1 VRQALRQFFRGFL
14 NASRKRPNAELREQD
29 WQVTHRLTLNCANIF
44 CEMSDIRVPFFQCQT
59 SLHTHERPE
68 YHHGI
73 RMNRLSASRNAWH
86 PQTKEDRD
94 AVLRELKNVLASQH
108 FSSSKRYPALLQF
121 VVENTLEG
129 KSDLLK
135 ERTLGVDVFDRQP
148 AYDTNTDTVVRYTA
162 GEVRKRLSL
171 YYHEQ
176 GRTSQIRISLPAGS
190 YVPEFLY
197 GPEASED
204 TGDDPASLPIPV
216 INGRLSMAP
225 AGEMRESELFAP
237 STLVDQ
243 TFPPGAAANMS
254 LGSVPRRNR
263 PTYKRLFWPACAALV
278 VLLAITGLS
287 WRYRIVHPR
296 TALDDF
302 WGPVLHDQRTVLIC
316 TGSVI
321 FAPERA
327 SGTLT
332 AGKDIEY
339 PFVSMEGASAISHVS
354 GLLQSSGVQ
363 AQLKSAGATPLTEL
377 REHSFILMGAF
388 NNQWTLRLV
397 QPLQFHFASEPAES
411 IVDRMQPQVRWLRD
425 PSLPYSS
432 ADDYALV
439 ARYRDS
445 TTDSWVVVLAG
456 VGRNGTEA
464 AAEFASSPHYMQLL
478 RDQLGKDFST
488 RNIEAVLKVSVIDGK
503 TGAPSILAVHAW

>member
-1 VRQALRQFFRGFL
+1 MLSFVGHYL
-14 NASRKRPNAELREQD
+14 
-29 WQVTHRLTLNCANIF
+29 QVTHRLTQDHANFLFGI
-44 CEMSDIRVPFFQCQT
+44 SALKLPLSQCQT
-59 SLHTHERPE
+59 FLRTHERPE
-68 YHHGI
+68 YHHVI
-73 RMNRLSASRNAWH
+73 RMNRVSASRNAWH
-86 PQTKEDRD
+86 PQTKEDRE
-94 AVLRELKNVLASQH
+94 AILRELKRVLASPQ
-108 FSSSKRYPALLQF
+108 FSSSKRYPALLQYI
-121 VVENTLEG
+121 VEKNLEG

-135 ERTLGVDVFDRQP
+135 ERTLGVEVFDRQP

-162 GEVRKRLSL
+162 GEVRKRLLL
-171 YYHEQ
+171 YYHELGQ
-176 GRTSQIRISLPAGS
+176 ASQIRISLPAGS
-190 YVPEFLY
+190 YVPEFLHE
-197 GPEASED
+197 PEESED
-204 TGDDPASLPIPV
+204 TGDDPASAPTPV
-216 INGRLSMAP
+216 INGRFSTTP
-225 AGEMRESELFAP
+225 AGEMRESEPFVL
-237 STLVDQ
+237 STLVAQ
-243 TFPPGAAANMS
+243 TFPPGPAANIS

-263 PTYKRLFWPACAALV
+263 STYRRQFWLACAALV
-278 VLLAITGLS
+278 VLLAISGLI
-287 WRYRIVHPR
+287 WRNRIVRPR
-296 TALDDF
+296 MALDDF
-302 WGPVLHDQRTVLIC
+302 WEPVLHDQRTVLIC

-321 FAPERA
+321 FAPERV

-363 AQLKSAGATPLTEL
+363 TQLKSAGATPLTEL

-397 QPLQFHFASEPAES
+397 EPLQFHFASEPAES

-425 PSLPYSS
+425 PSVPYSS

-439 ARYRDS
+439 ARYRDT

-464 AAEFASSPHYMQLL
+464 AAEFASSSHYMQLL